1 MNKKILRLAIPNIL
15 SNLSVPL
22 LSSVD
27 TIVVGHLEKVSYLG
41 AIAVG
46 SAIFNFLYLGLGFL
60 RMGTTG
66 ITAQY
71 YGKKDDN
78 GIIHTLGRSITTA
91 LFMALVFILFQEVIA
106 WISFQLISPTE
117 EVKELALQYFYIR
130 IWAAPATLSLYAF
143 HGWFLGMQNARVPLY
158 LALFVNGANII
169 FNVTLIYGFGYKSE
183 GVAYGTVAA
192 QYSGLLLAIFLFFR
206 NYSSFLPLLRIKEI
220 FRIDK
225 LRRFFSVNSD
235 IFIRT
240 LLLIFALTFFT
251 AKSAGFGE
259 DLLAANSILMQ
270 LWLLIAYGVDGF
282 AFAAESLTGRYT
294 GASDLNNLKKVIRGV
309 FLWGIAISVI
319 FTAVYYLFET
329 PLLNLF
335 TDKRDV
341 IALCY
346 EYMIWIILSPVVN
359 SVCFIWD
366 GIYIGATSTKALR
379 NSMIISVLFIFL
391 PAYYLLKP
399 LIFNDGLWL
408 AIYLF
413 MIARGATLTIMYKKH
428 IILKTAGESS

>member
-15 SNLSVPL
+15 SNLSIPL

-71 YGKKDDN
+71 YGKKENN

-91 LFMALVFILFQEVIA
+91 LFMALLFILFQEVIA

-130 IWAAPATLSLYAF
+130 IWAAPATLSLYVF
-143 HGWFLGMQNARVPLY
+143 HGWFLGMQNARIPLY

-169 FNVTLIYGFGYKSE
+169 FNLTLIYGFGYKSD

-192 QYSGLLLAIFLFFR
+192 QYSGLALAIFLFLR
-206 NYSSFLPLLRIKEI
+206 NYRSFLPLVRLKEI
-220 FRIDK
+220 FRMDE

-294 GASDLNNLKKVIRGV
+294 GAADLNNLKKVIRGV

-335 TDKRDV
+335 TDKGDV
-341 IALCY
+341 IALCSD
-346 EYMIWIILSPVVN
+346 YMIWIILSPVIN

-391 PAYYLLKP
+391 PAYYLLEP